1 MTPIRKEIGLGSRN
15 PRLDKFITEEF
26 DQAGELTKIIQA
38 EKMHLS
44 PKADALFRDI
54 LEMVS

>member
-1 MTPIRKEIGLGSRN
+1 MTPFRKEIGFGSLN

-26 DQAGELTKIIQA
+26 DQARELTKTIQA
-38 EKMHLS
+38 EKMHLRT
-44 PKADALFRDI
+44 KADALFRDI